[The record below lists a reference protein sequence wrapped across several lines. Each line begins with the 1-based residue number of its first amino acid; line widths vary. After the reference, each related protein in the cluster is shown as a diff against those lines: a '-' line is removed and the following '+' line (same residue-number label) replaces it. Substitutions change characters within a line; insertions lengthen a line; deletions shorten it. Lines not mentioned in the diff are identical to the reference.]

1 MRRTLRRLTFALAL
15 VAPQLSAAQPAP
27 EVPVVKLPKP
37 QLPRAKPV
45 ITPPAS
51 ARAVA
56 PPPAS
61 AKAAAP
67 GAASA
72 QAPPAG
78 ARLPSGH
85 PAVGPPGAQPQQ
97 AAPPRDESVPDSNIP
112 AGSIVVTLV
121 DAKGTPRPNTGVRLG
136 ILRQTVAEGESRQF
150 QDKRTDSEGMVT
162 FSELKTDSAFSYRVS
177 VTHDAAKY
185 AAPPFNL
192 KSGAGQRVKMHVFP
206 VTRDINKAVVGGRG
220 IIVTEMRDDVFQFE
234 VMFRVFNMG
243 RVTWVPENITFTL
256 PDGAKG
262 FVANETMSDAR
273 VAMADER
280 SVELLGTYQPGQHD
294 VTFRFQVPN
303 DQTET
308 ANFEIGLPP
317 HMAEIR
323 VMAPAARD
331 MSLSVAGFDAAQKNT
346 GPTGQRLLV
355 TSRQL
360 RPGEPEMNS
369 VSIQLSGIPIL
380 GPGRWI
386 AVALAAC
393 FALLGLW
400 SASRTGAGFVAPTDD
415 LKRARRRLLDELVQ
429 LEKARA
435 AGNIGPKTY
444 RNTKKILMD
453 ALGRVEAENRN
464 LKVAR
469 A

>member
-15 VAPQLSAAQPAP
+15 VAPQLSSAQPAP

-37 QLPRAKPV
+37 QLPRAKPG

-61 AKAAAP
+61 ASVAAPTAASPQAAAT
-67 GAASA
+67 GS
-72 QAPPAG
+72 QLPAG
-78 ARLPSGH
+78 HPS
-85 PAVGPPGAQPQQ
+85 VGTPGAQPQQ
-97 AAPPRDESVPDSNIP
+97 AAPRDESVPDSNIP

-121 DAKGTPRPNTGVRLG
+121 DATGTPRPNTGVRLG
-136 ILRQTVAEGESRQF
+136 ILRQTVSEGESRQF
-150 QDKRTDSEGMVT
+150 QDKRTDSEGVVT
-162 FSELKTDSAFSYRVS
+162 FSGLKTDSAFSYRVS

-192 KSGAGQRVKMHVFP
+192 QSGAGQRVKLHVFP

-234 VMFRVFNMG
+234 VMFRMFNMG
-243 RVTWVPENITFTL
+243 RVTWVPENVTFTL
-256 PDGAKG
+256 PEGAKG

-280 SVELLGTYQPGQHD
+280 SVDLLGTYKPGQHD

-303 DQTET
+303 DQDET
-308 ANFEIGLPP
+308 ADFEIGLPP

-323 VMAPAARD
+323 VMAPAAKD
-331 MSLSVAGFDAAQKNT
+331 MSLSVAGFDAAQKDT

-393 FALLGLW
+393 FALFGLW
-400 SASRTGAGFVAPTDD
+400 SASRTGAGFIAPTDD

-435 AGNIGPKTY
+435 AGDIGPKTY
-444 RNTKKILMD
+444 KNTKKILMD
-453 ALGRVEAENRN
+453 ALGRVEAENRG
-464 LKVAR
+464 LKAAR